1 MSSRASGKSAKVQQR
16 TIGIDN
22 FHRSTVVTARL
33 SVLRPDCF
41 SRCKSAVVASTRQAV
56 SENIFEDGITLH
68 ASASCDDIGVE
79 FDLDTFRGDE
89 AAPYAWKGGKV
100 RLRTRI
106 NGGDVSTAIAE
117 AEYTNEARVVFYE
130 PAVIEGL
137 SGQPAQKSQGAQQD
151 RGAAMAGLLGRF
163 IGGH

>member
-1 MSSRASGKSAKVQQR
+1 MTGTSSVPAGPPL
-16 TIGIDN
+16 
-22 FHRSTVVTARL
+22 L
-33 SVLRPDCF
+33 SWRIEDE
-41 SRCKSAVVASTRQAV
+41 KDQITDASTRQAV